1 MIRKFKSNDMEMVL
15 DIWRDSVKKAHFFI
29 KEGYWQD
36 LQPKMRDEYLSEY
49 DCCVYEKEGDIKGFL
64 LLDYDGTILS
74 LFVKGEHRG
83 QGIGTQLLNHVKKQN
98 TDLSV
103 SVYLKN
109 EMANEF
115 FLKNDFVKRYEQID
129 TNTTEVENF
138 FQWQK

>member
-15 DIWRDSVKKAHFFI
+15 DIWLDSVRKAHFFV

-49 DCCVYEKEGDIKGFL
+49 DCFVYEKEDDIRGFL
-64 LLDYDGTILS
+64 LLDPDGTILS
-74 LFVKGEHRG
+74 IFVKGEYRG
-83 QGIGTQLLNHVKKQN
+83 QGIGTQLLDRVKKQN
-98 TDLSV
+98 TVLSV
-103 SVYLKN
+103 SVYQKN
-109 EMANEF
+109 EMANQF
-115 FLKNDFVKRYEQID
+115 FLKNDFAKKYEQID

>member
-15 DIWRDSVKKAHFFI
+15 DIWLDSVRKAHFFV

-49 DCCVYEKEGDIKGFL
+49 DCFVYEKEDDIRGFL
-64 LLDYDGTILS
+64 LLDPDGTILS
-74 LFVKGEHRG
+74 IFVKGEYRG
-83 QGIGTQLLNHVKKQN
+83 QGIGTQLLDRVKKQN
-98 TDLSV
+98 TVLSV
-103 SVYLKN
+103 SVYQKN
-109 EMANEF
+109 EMANQF
-115 FLKNDFVKRYEQID
+115 FLKNDFAKKYEHID